1 MRLSIHEIIENIDQ
15 ETLRGDSFLDTVK
28 QMVLADEDFVN
39 SLYSKVS
46 EAVAQEIT
54 ERLASGDLS
63 HEINMMYRQS
73 NQLLES
79 EIRQALNSNCI
90 KPFLNVVYDES
101 SAKRLYGLFEQ
112 SALNNV
118 SPKLDRIISEKLQS
132 RISDIG
138 FQKEMFAALN
148 KSNSLFIDAYTDI
161 IAHTLESD
169 YSNLENRVEDEL
181 NRFGKEIQKI
191 KHQVYRNYGFAGNP
205 SAEFDTSFS
214 FPEDPGHLQSQINRL
229 EEHLWR
235 IEYLLKQSGI
245 DTDVS

>member
-1 MRLSIHEIIENIDQ
+1 MIMRLSIHEIIENIDQ

-191 KHQVYRNYGFAGNP
+191 
-205 SAEFDTSFS
+205 
-214 FPEDPGHLQSQINRL
+214 
-229 EEHLWR
+229 
-235 IEYLLKQSGI
+235 
-245 DTDVS
+245 